1 MPGLIS
7 GNKKKIT
14 LLKMLSITTHKTW
27 FLMLSI
33 VEINVEMVLSL
44 EVDFVCN
51 RGEVDAITFKVTTHL
66 DTREKTLQEQR
77 PLLHIG
83 DNFKK
88 IIIVRDDIKPWYTE
102 ESILVLGLYDFL
114 LDNDSIL

>member
-1 MPGLIS
+1 MFYTQQS
-7 GNKKKIT
+7 FQEK
-14 LLKMLSITTHKTW
+14 LLKGIKKSKA
-27 FLMLSI
+27 
-33 VEINVEMVLSL
+33 VY

-51 RGEVDAITFKVTTHL
+51 EASRRYYIQVTTHL

-102 ESILVLGLYDFL
+102 EGILVLGLYDFL

>member
-1 MPGLIS
+1 
-7 GNKKKIT
+7 
-14 LLKMLSITTHKTW
+14 
-27 FLMLSI
+27 
-33 VEINVEMVLSL
+33 
-44 EVDFVCN
+44 
-51 RGEVDAITFKVTTHL
+51 
-66 DTREKTLQEQR
+66 LQEQR

-102 ESILVLGLYDFL
+102 EGILVLGLYDFL